1 MVAVGLESGRII
13 LHNLRYDETV
23 TELQQDWGAVTSL
36 SFRSDGHP
44 ILCSGSVIGHIAQWN
59 LEERK
64 LQSQIRDAHAAS
76 VTGER
81 LPNLHPVRSSL
92 KVLHTIRLLQACSVY
107 PMNHSW

>member
-64 LQSQIRDAHAAS
+64 LQSQIRDAHAAA
-76 VTGER
+76 VTGEP
-81 LPNLHPVRSSL
+81 LQNPHPICSSFN
-92 KVLHTIRLLQACSVY
+92 VLHTIRLLKACSAY